1 MDPDRPYFADAI
13 AWDRHRTSKGSKW
26 MLDWLPTSPGLPLV
40 GLPPDAPTFDA
51 SCRQSYAAAQLTCS
65 PSVLDV
71 VPNNTLHFDAK
82 FVDADAANTLVTSH
96 FDCLMAISPC
106 FAGKPILCPHSQ
118 YIFKNPPACSFYSL
132 ARGVLH
138 GPFAHSF
145 ADAIDWDRHRT
156 SKGSRRMLDWLP
168 TSPGLPP
175 VGLPPDA
182 PTLGLPSR
190 SQYAAAQQACLSSVL
205 DVATSMLLQA
215 VLWLVPSQY
224 LAHALYSLHAP
235 GHATAASSQDH
246 ALLDRH
252 AAFCGSCFANYIQ
265 STRQPVSQAASLPLG
280 LVPLPI
286 PLLINALPVPIMK
299 FGRGRGTR
307 CASA

>member
-182 PTLGLPSR
+182 PTLGFLQSFTVCRSAAGLP
-190 SQYAAAQQACLSSVL
+190 
-205 DVATSMLLQA
+205 LLGIGRCYQ
-215 VLWLVPSQY
+215 
-224 LAHALYSLHAP
+224 H
-235 GHATAASSQDH
+235 AASSSPL
-246 ALLDRH
+246 ACSLSVPGARSL
-252 AAFCGSCFANYIQ
+252 FLTCSWSCYCCIFPRPCPA
-265 STRQPVSQAASLPLG
+265 
-280 LVPLPI
+280 
-286 PLLINALPVPIMK
+286 
-299 FGRGRGTR
+299 
-307 CASA
+307 